1 VTEVI
6 PPEFEYHA
14 PSTVDEAIGLLQ
26 STPGDAKVLAGGQSL
41 LPLMKLRLAGP
52 KTLVDITRIPKLSYV
67 QETADCLCL
76 GATTRINDLNDSAII
91 HARYPLLAD
100 AGANIADPL
109 VRNMGTVG
117 GNCCHGDPGND
128 LPACMLAYGA
138 QYVIRG
144 PKGNRT
150 VPAQEFYQDSYVTVL
165 DPSEIL
171 TEVQVPKAQPGD
183 GGAYLKIHRKV
194 GDFAIVAVAVQLRL
208 DPHGAVTQ
216 AGIALTNVGPTA
228 ILASKAAAQ
237 LVKKK
242 PTDADLGAAGK
253 LAAEA
258 AQPNSDLRGP
268 ADFKRAVVQTLTQR
282 AIKMA
287 WTRAGG
293 KS

>member
-14 PSTVDEAIGLLQ
+14 PGTVDEAIGLLQ

-67 QETADCLCL
+67 TESADCLCL
-76 GATTRINDLNDSAII
+76 GATTRINDLNDSELIRT
-91 HARYPLLAD
+91 RYPLLAD
-100 AGANIADPL
+100 AGVHIADPL

-117 GNCCHGDPGND
+117 GNVCHGDPGND
-128 LPACMLAYGA
+128 LPACMLASGA
-138 QYVIRG
+138 KYVVRG

-150 VPAQEFYQDSYVTVL
+150 IAAQDFYKDSYVTAL

-183 GGAYLKIHRKV
+183 GGAYLKMHRKV
-194 GDFAIVAVAVQLRL
+194 GDFAIAAVAVQLRL
-208 DPHGAVTQ
+208 DSHGTVTQ

-228 ILASKAAAQ
+228 ILAPQAAAY

-242 PTDADLGAAGK
+242 PTDADLLAVGK

-258 AQPNSDLRGP
+258 AQPSADMRGP
-268 ADFKRAVVQTLTQR
+268 VDFKRGIVQTLTQR
-282 AIKMA
+282 AVKQA
-287 WTRAGG
+287 WERAGG
-293 KS
+293 KR

>member
-1 VTEVI
+1 VAKVI

-14 PSTVDEAIGLLQ
+14 PGTVDEAIGLLKG
-26 STPGDAKVLAGGQSL
+26 TTGDVKVLAGGQSL

-76 GATTRINDLNDSAII
+76 GATTKINDLNDSDLIRS
-91 HARYPLLAD
+91 RYPLLAD
-100 AGANIADPL
+100 AGAHIADPL

-117 GNCCHGDPGND
+117 GNVCHGDPGND
-128 LPACMLAYGA
+128 LPACMLASGA
-138 QYVIRG
+138 KYVVRG

-150 VPAQEFYQDSYVTVL
+150 IAAQEFYRDTFVTAL
-165 DPSEIL
+165 DPAEIL

-183 GGAYLKIHRKV
+183 GGAYLKMERKV
-194 GDFAIVAVAVQLRL
+194 GDFAIAAVAVHLHV
-208 DPHGAVTQ
+208 DSHGTVTN
-216 AGIALTNVGPTA
+216 ASIALTNVGPTA
-228 ILASKAAAQ
+228 LLASKAAAQ

-242 PTDADLGAAGK
+242 PADADLETVGK

-258 AQPNSDLRGP
+258 AQPNADLRGP
-268 ADFKRAVVQTLTQR
+268 ADFKRGIVQTLTQR
-282 AIKMA
+282 AVKRA
-287 WTRAGG
+287 LERAGG